1 MKRSS
6 SRSVKEGAITN
17 GAKVSS
23 IASRTIRGRRHN
35 GPKAINQTNRARRS
49 NRANEY
55 PLGTI
60 GSDLEQRNY
69 IRYLVERYHRA
80 RRAELDFGRGGPAR
94 FSYAAIFTNIE
105 RKFGAPTYFVSK
117 ARFQD
122 LGKYLQHRIDATV
135 LGKSNITRGI
145 ANYMSP
151 EEFEAA
157 QLEPDQQS

>member
-6 SRSVKEGAITN
+6 SRSMEESAITN
-17 GAKVSS
+17 GSKVSS
-23 IASRTIRGRRHN
+23 IAGRTIHGGRHN
-35 GPKAINQTNRARRS
+35 GPKAVNQTNRARRS

-55 PLGTI
+55 PLSTI

-80 RRAELDFGRGGPAR
+80 RRAELDFGRGGPTR

-122 LGKYLQHRIDATV
+122 LVKYLQRRIDATV
-135 LGKSNITRGI
+135 LGKSNIIRGI
-145 ANYMSP
+145 DNYMSP
-151 EEFEAA
+151 EEFEAE
-157 QLEPDQQS
+157 QVSR